1 MALSRKVLSRY
12 AVRWWNRLRNL
23 VLARSAYRFI
33 IRDWQNLGDLRR
45 CADAVATLRAS
56 VNLEP
61 LQMDVPRGKRLLVIA
76 PHPDDE
82 MLGPGGTL
90 IKAIAEGAVVRVL
103 YLTQGRR
110 EQARQ
115 VTAEARAVAARI
127 GYETHFL
134 AYLSRA
140 LPLDE
145 VAQEALRAEVASF
158 RPDTLFLPFFCDD
171 HDDHRRASHLL
182 WLAHAREALPALE
195 VWAYQVYTALI
206 PNVVSDISAVAE
218 AKRVAIRGWASQSAN
233 RDWAHF
239 ALGLNAFNSRF
250 LPAGPG
256 ERYGETFFV
265 LPLDAYCEL
274 CQEYFGDG
282 AGDVYYSPDYAHD

>member
-1 MALSRKVLSRY
+1 MALIRS
-12 AVRWWNRLRNL
+12 AARWWSRLRNL
-23 VLARSAYRFI
+23 VLARSAYRFV
-33 IRDWQNLGDLRR
+33 IRDWQHLGDLRR

-61 LQMDVPRGKRLLVIA
+61 LLMDVPRGRRLLVIA

-90 IKAIAEGAVVRVL
+90 IKAIAQGALVRVL

-110 EQARQ
+110 EQAAQ
-115 VTAEARAVAARI
+115 VTGEARAVAARI
-127 GYETHFL
+127 GYETRFL
-134 AYLSRA
+134 AYHSRA

-145 VAQEALRAEVASF
+145 VAQEALRAELASF

-182 WLAHAREALPALE
+182 WLAHTRKILPAIE

-218 AKRVAIRGWASQSAN
+218 VKRAAIRGWASQSVN

-250 LPAGPG
+250 LPSGPG

-265 LPLDAYCEL
+265 LPMHEYCAL
-274 CQEYFGDG
+274 CDKYFGNG
-282 AGDVYYSPDYAHD
+282 AGDVYYTPDYAHD